1 MVRSRRFAA
10 WKTVIGIATA
20 GLTVTGAIA
29 STAVPAGS
37 AVATTAA
44 APGDVVSAT
53 RIWAPGFEYAAVWQV
68 TYRSTSA
75 TGAGNVVSGTVIVP
89 SGSGRNTPV
98 VGYAP
103 GTHGLG
109 DPCAPSRHL
118 RAGDENEG
126 LLIHQYARKGF
137 AVAVTD
143 YEGLGTPGDHT
154 YAAGRSQGHAV
165 LDVVRAA
172 QRLTATGLGAK
183 APVAIVGYS
192 QGGQSAGWAAELS
205 KSYAPELSLKV
216 VAAGAPPANL
226 RATAAYNNGDD
237 DAGLVLAAGVG
248 MDATYPE
255 LDLESA
261 LNPAGQAAAADI
273 RDDCTGDFGK
283 YAGHSM
289 DDYTTVPGLINRP
302 DWAARLDQQNLGS
315 VGPVAPTLLYHS
327 SGDEIIPVATSDALR
342 TAWCNRGSKVT
353 YWRTNTGEHAFT
365 AAVMSPDVTT
375 WVADRLAGKPAASN
389 C

>member
-10 WKTVIGIATA
+10 WKIFIAVATA
-20 GLTVTGAIA
+20 GLTIA
-29 STAVPAGS
+29 STANTSASTAAPA
-37 AVATTAA
+37 AA

-53 RIWAPGFEYAAVWQV
+53 RIWAPGFEYAAVWQI

-75 TGAGNVVSGTVIVP
+75 TGTGNVVSGTVIVP
-89 SGSGRNTPV
+89 SGSTRNTPV

-118 RAGDENEG
+118 RAGDETEG

-154 YAAGRSQGHAV
+154 YVAGRSQGHAV
-165 LDVVRAA
+165 LDIVRAA
-172 QRLTATGLGAK
+172 QRLTATGLTAK

-205 KSYAPELSLKV
+205 KSYAPELNIKG
-216 VAAGAPPANL
+216 VATGAPPADL
-226 RATAAYNNGDD
+226 RATADYNDGDD
-237 DAGLVLAAGVG
+237 DFGLVLAAGAG
-248 MDATYPE
+248 LDAAYPE
-255 LDLESA
+255 LNIEAA
-261 LNPAGQAAAADI
+261 LNPTGLAALADI
-273 RDDCTGDFGK
+273 RSSCDTEE
-283 YAGHSM
+283 YAGHTM
-289 DDYTTVPGLINRP
+289 DDYTTTPGLMDRP
-302 DWAARLDQQNLGS
+302 DWAARLDQQKLGS
-315 VGPVAPTLLYHS
+315 VGPVVPSLLYHS

-375 WVADRLAGKPAASN
+375 WVADRLSGKPASGN